1 MIRAHFSRCPTEK
14 FFQEMKGKDTKEN
27 VGNGKKDDWKKRTE
41 EMKPKQRSFLLL
53 QKDWEEIDNSF
64 PKFMQETGIQKK
76 WKFYRAIVRA
86 GINNWKDLIEFAR
99 E

>member
-1 MIRAHFSRCPTEK
+1 
-14 FFQEMKGKDTKEN
+14 MKGKDNKEN
-27 VGNGKKDDWKKRTE
+27 VGNGKKGDWKKRTE

-76 WKFYRAIVRA
+76 WKFYRATIRA
-86 GINNWKDLIEFAR
+86 GMKNWNDVIEFAKDGKK
-99 E
+99 